1 MKKELN
7 IKNNKKIDFSKMID
21 HDEFMK
27 EQFAKR
33 PGLKEAYDKTEMELI
48 YHRTFIEAREK
59 KGLTQKELAMN
70 LGVAQPALA
79 RFESGR
85 SNPTVASL
93 SKFLRSLGLK
103 LKIVPA

>member
-1 MKKELN
+1 MKKGKL
-7 IKNNKKIDFSKMID
+7 KIEEMTS
-21 HDEFMK
+21 HDEFLAKLMK
-27 EQFAKR
+27 ER
-33 PGLKEAYDKTEMELI
+33 PGFKEEYEATEMELI

>member
-1 MKKELN
+1 MKKEH
-7 IKNNKKIDFSKMID
+7 NKKIDFSKMVD

-33 PGLKEAYDKTEMELI
+33 PGLKEAYDNTEIELV

-59 KGLTQKELAMN
+59 RGLTQKKLAKN
-70 LGVAQPALA
+70 LGIAQPALA

-93 SKFLRSLGLK
+93 SKFLRGLGLK

>member
-1 MKKELN
+1 MKNTK
-7 IKNNKKIDFSKMID
+7 IKISEMKS
-21 HDEFMK
+21 HDEFLAK
-27 EQFAKR
+27 ELAR
-33 PGLKEAYDKTEMELI
+33 RHVSKESYDALEMELI

-70 LGVAQPALA
+70 LGVAQPSLA

>member
-1 MKKELN
+1 MKNIDAKIAKMKTFREHMAEMFKE
-7 IKNNKKIDFSKMID
+7 
-21 HDEFMK
+21 
-27 EQFAKR
+27 R
-33 PGLKEAYDKTEMELI
+33 PGLKEAYDKTEVELV
-48 YHRTFIEAREK
+48 YHKTFIEARLK
-59 KGLTQKELAMN
+59 KGLTQKEVAMN

>member
-1 MKKELN
+1 M
-7 IKNNKKIDFSKMID
+7 NKTNYKISKMTT
-21 HDEFMK
+21 HKEFMAEMFK
-27 EQFAKR
+27 KH
-33 PGLKEAYDKTEMELI
+33 PGLKEECEATEMELI

-70 LGVAQPALA
+70 IGVAQPALA

-93 SKFLRSLGLK
+93 SKFLRALGLK

>member
-1 MKKELN
+1 M
-7 IKNNKKIDFSKMID
+7 NKKLKISEMTS
-21 HDEFMK
+21 HDELLAKLMK
-27 EQFAKR
+27 ER
-33 PGLKEAYDKTEMELI
+33 PGFKEGYEATEVELV
-48 YHRTFIEAREK
+48 YHKTFIEARVK
-59 KGLTQKELAMN
+59 KNLTQKELAMN

-93 SKFLRSLGLK
+93 SKFLRALGLK

>member
-1 MKKELN
+1 MKN
-7 IKNNKKIDFSKMID
+7 IDAKIAKMKTFRE
-21 HDEFMK
+21 HAAEM
-27 EQFAKR
+27 FAKH
-33 PGLKEAYDKTEMELI
+33 PGLKEECEATEMELI

-59 KGLTQKELAMN
+59 KGLTQKELAVN

-93 SKFLRSLGLK
+93 FKFLRSLGLK